1 MTGCTPPLPSGGGSE
16 AAARQPQHFMPTVNA
31 YIDGFNFY
39 YGCVKGTPYK
49 WLDLSK
55 LCRLLLPKGFELS
68 RIKYFTARVAGLP
81 ENPGAPTRQN
91 IYLRAL
97 ATLPNVEVIFGHFL
111 SHKVMMPLADP
122 PVVGPRFVRVL
133 KTEEKGSDVNL
144 ASQLLLDAFTRAC
157 DAALII
163 SNDSDL
169 LSPIQIARDRFGLRI
184 ILANPHKKH
193 SAVLIR
199 EADSIR
205 QIRQGAL
212 KASQFPDTLTDA
224 VGSFHKPDRW

>member
-1 MTGCTPPLPSGGGSE
+1 
-16 AAARQPQHFMPTVNA
+16 MPTVHA

-55 LCRLLLPKGFELS
+55 LCHLLLPKGFQLS
-68 RIKYFTARVAGLP
+68 RIRYFTARVAGLP
-81 ENPGAPTRQN
+81 GNPDAPTRQN

-97 ATLPNVEVIFGHFL
+97 ATLPSVEVVFGHFL
-111 SHKVMMPLADP
+111 GHKVMMPLADP
-122 PVVGPRFVRVL
+122 PAVGPRFVRVL

-169 LSPIQIARDRFGLRI
+169 LSPIRIARDRFGLRI

-199 EADSIR
+199 EADYVR